1 MKGFSEDLCSECV
14 PKIAFPELPRY
25 ARELNA
31 AALQS
36 LCICVSSKNTHFY
49 HCKPTHQ
56 GNELLLTS
64 TILSRYP
71 PQQKKKTQML
81 KERLFPV
88 ISWKFSKWAGN
99 IIVMLLKFDNS
110 ELLYMFEYQEVLEAR
125 AKEVVAQLETLQSNT
140 TRHQIITCT

>member
-1 MKGFSEDLCSECV
+1 
-14 PKIAFPELPRY
+14 
-25 ARELNA
+25 
-31 AALQS
+31 
-36 LCICVSSKNTHFY
+36 
-49 HCKPTHQ
+49 
-56 GNELLLTS
+56 
-64 TILSRYP
+64 
-71 PQQKKKTQML
+71 ML

-140 TRHQIITCT
+140 TRHQIIKCT

>member
-64 TILSRYP
+64 TIL
-71 PQQKKKTQML
+71 
-81 KERLFPV
+81 
-88 ISWKFSKWAGN
+88 KWAGN